1 MTGLGGMISFVLDG
15 AAAAAAVVNRLAM
28 FAIARISPIR
38 LSSPSALP
46 RARTTRQ
53 IEPSSPPRRCWAARR
68 GAAPK
73 RRCKGC
79 PARVPGPALAGGC
92 PLIEAPG

>member
-1 MTGLGGMISFVLDG
+1 MLAALAPDGLVPSLLLGNGIGGRLVRRIPPLLLPQCSATSQDD
-15 AAAAAAVVNRLAM
+15 APDRAVVA
-28 FAIARISPIR
+28 
-38 LSSPSALP
+38 
-46 RARTTRQ
+46 
-53 IEPSSPPRRCWAARR
+53 PRRCWAARR

-73 RRCKGC
+73 RRRKGC